1 MTLKHYLLSAKKENL
16 TLLFWLLVNTGC
28 LLLHGLLSSQAVTD
42 PDLVDLNLNQ
52 FLLNCAF
59 ILANSFIWM
68 IQIRQ
73 VTVVREKAIQTM
85 NTNIRKDI
93 SQTLAGYHFQTFH
106 QKDTAIY
113 TS

>member
-1 MTLKHYLLSAKKENL
+1 MTLKHYLLSTKKENL

-42 PDLVDLNLNQ
+42 LVDLNLNQ

-73 VTVVREKAIQTM
+73 SLSLEERLFK
-85 NTNIRKDI
+85 R
-93 SQTLAGYHFQTFH
+93 
-106 QKDTAIY
+106 
-113 TS
+113 

>member
-1 MTLKHYLLSAKKENL
+1 MTLKHYLISAKKENL

-42 PDLVDLNLNQ
+42 LVDLNLDQ

-73 VTVVREKAIQTM
+73 SLSLEERLFK
-85 NTNIRKDI
+85 R
-93 SQTLAGYHFQTFH
+93 
-106 QKDTAIY
+106 
-113 TS
+113 

>member
-1 MTLKHYLLSAKKENL
+1 MTLKHYLISAKKENL

-42 PDLVDLNLNQ
+42 LVDLNLNQ

-73 VTVVREKAIQTM
+73 SLSLEERLFK
-85 NTNIRKDI
+85 R
-93 SQTLAGYHFQTFH
+93 
-106 QKDTAIY
+106 
-113 TS
+113 